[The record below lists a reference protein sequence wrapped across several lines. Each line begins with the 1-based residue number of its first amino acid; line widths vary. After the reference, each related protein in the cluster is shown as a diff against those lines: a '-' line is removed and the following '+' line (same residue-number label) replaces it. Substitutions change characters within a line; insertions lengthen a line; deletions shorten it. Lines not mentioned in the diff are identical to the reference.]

1 MGGNKKKKK
10 KVPVPLIVALCVCV
24 VALGVS
30 IWQLSDIFLEYKAG
44 TDEYEELQQYVLE
57 EIPEKNETDTA
68 ETENDTEETG
78 TEEEQVQRVA
88 LSELQA
94 QNPDTVGWIE
104 IPGTG
109 ISYPLMQADDNAYY
123 LNHTFSGK
131 VNSAGSIFME
141 QLNSSDFTDLHT
153 IIYGHNMKNNTMFG
167 SLQEYKNQNYY
178 DNHKVMYYFTP
189 EKNYII
195 ELFTGYTISVE
206 SDIYDLSIID
216 SSKLEELISKS
227 DFESNTKV
235 TEEDK
240 IITLSTCAYEYDGA
254 RYIVMGV
261 LKEIEK
267 PEISFEMQQKFDKK
281 VNEQ

>member
-57 EIPEKNETDTA
+57 EIPEGNETDTA

-153 IIYGHNMKNNTMFG
+153 IIYGHNMKNGSMFAG
-167 SLQEYKNQNYY
+167 L
-178 DNHKVMYYFTP
+178 
-189 EKNYII
+189 KNYSSPSYLVSHPTVYLDLADGTHAYQIFSVY
-195 ELFTGYTISVE
+195 EAAADSDSYTIGFAPDE
-206 SDIYDLSIID
+206 QY
-216 SSKLEELISKS
+216 EE
-227 DFESNTKV
+227 
-235 TEEDK
+235 
-240 IITLSTCAYEYDGA
+240 
-254 RYIVMGV
+254 
-261 LKEIEK
+261 
-267 PEISFEMQQKFDKK
+267 
-281 VNEQ
+281 

>member
-57 EIPEKNETDTA
+57 EIPEENETDTA

-131 VNSAGSIFME
+131 VNGAGSIFME

-153 IIYGHNMKNNTMFG
+153 IIYGHNMKNGSMFAG
-167 SLQEYKNQNYY
+167 L
-178 DNHKVMYYFTP
+178 
-189 EKNYII
+189 KNYSSPSYLVSHPTVYLDLADGTHAYQIFSVY
-195 ELFTGYTISVE
+195 EAAADSDSYTIGFAPDEQYEEYLRTIKGRSE
-206 SDIYDLSIID
+206 YDTGVD
-216 SSKLEELISKS
+216 VTKD
-227 DFESNTKV
+227 DF
-235 TEEDK
+235 
-240 IITLSTCAYEYDGA
+240 IITLSTCTRSGED
-254 RYIVMGV
+254 RYLVHA
-261 LKEIEK
+261 
-267 PEISFEMQQKFDKK
+267 KK
-281 VNEQ
+281 LW

>member
-44 TDEYEELQQYVLE
+44 TDENEELQQYVLE
-57 EIPEKNETDTA
+57 EIPEENETDTA

-153 IIYGHNMKNNTMFG
+153 IIYGHNMKNGSMFAG
-167 SLQEYKNQNYY
+167 L
-178 DNHKVMYYFTP
+178 
-189 EKNYII
+189 KNYSSPSYLVSHPTVYLDLADGTHAYQIFSVY
-195 ELFTGYTISVE
+195 EAAADSDSYTIGFAPDEQYEEYLRTIKGRSE
-206 SDIYDLSIID
+206 YDTGVD
-216 SSKLEELISKS
+216 VTKD
-227 DFESNTKV
+227 DF
-235 TEEDK
+235 
-240 IITLSTCAYEYDGA
+240 IITLSTCTRSGED
-254 RYIVMGV
+254 RYLVHA
-261 LKEIEK
+261 
-267 PEISFEMQQKFDKK
+267 KK
-281 VNEQ
+281 LW

>member
-1 MGGNKKKKK
+1 M
-10 KVPVPLIVALCVCV
+10 
-24 VALGVS
+24 
-30 IWQLSDIFLEYKAG
+30 
-44 TDEYEELQQYVLE
+44 QQYVLE
-57 EIPEKNETDTA
+57 EIPEENETDTA

-153 IIYGHNMKNNTMFG
+153 LIYGHNMKNGSMFAG
-167 SLQEYKNQNYY
+167 L
-178 DNHKVMYYFTP
+178 
-189 EKNYII
+189 KNYSSPSYLVSHPTVYLDLADGTHAYQIFSVY
-195 ELFTGYTISVE
+195 EAAADSDSYTIGFAPDEQYEEYLRTIKGRSE
-206 SDIYDLSIID
+206 YDTGVD
-216 SSKLEELISKS
+216 VTKD
-227 DFESNTKV
+227 DF
-235 TEEDK
+235 
-240 IITLSTCAYEYDGA
+240 IITLSTCTRSGED
-254 RYIVMGV
+254 RYLVHA
-261 LKEIEK
+261 
-267 PEISFEMQQKFDKK
+267 KK
-281 VNEQ
+281 LW

>member
-57 EIPEKNETDTA
+57 EIPEENETDTA

-153 IIYGHNMKNNTMFG
+153 IIYGHNMKNGSMFAG
-167 SLQEYKNQNYY
+167 L
-178 DNHKVMYYFTP
+178 
-189 EKNYII
+189 KNYSSPSYLVSHPTVYLDLADGMHAYQIFSVY
-195 ELFTGYTISVE
+195 EAAADSDSYTIGFAPDEQYEEYLRTIKGRSE
-206 SDIYDLSIID
+206 YDTGVD
-216 SSKLEELISKS
+216 VTKD
-227 DFESNTKV
+227 DF
-235 TEEDK
+235 
-240 IITLSTCAYEYDGA
+240 IITLSTCTRSGED
-254 RYIVMGV
+254 RYLVHA
-261 LKEIEK
+261 
-267 PEISFEMQQKFDKK
+267 KK
-281 VNEQ
+281 LW